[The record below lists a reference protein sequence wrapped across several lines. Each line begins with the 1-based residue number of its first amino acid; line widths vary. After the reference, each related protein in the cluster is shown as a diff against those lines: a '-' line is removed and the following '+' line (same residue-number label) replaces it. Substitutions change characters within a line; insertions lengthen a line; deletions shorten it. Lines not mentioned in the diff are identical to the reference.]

1 MHPIAALMLS
11 ESLEAERRRAL
22 RHPRRWLN
30 EERPAQAER
39 RASRP
44 GVLGLPRFLRLA
56 GSTE

>member
-1 MHPIAALMLS
+1 MHPIAALILS

-30 EERPAQAER
+30 EESSAHAER
-39 RASRP
+39 RASSSGIFRF
-44 GVLGLPRFLRLA
+44 PRFLRLA

>member
-11 ESLEAERRRAL
+11 ESLEAERRRVQ

-30 EERPAQAER
+30 EERHAHSET
-39 RASRP
+39 RASRSAF
-44 GVLGLPRFLRLA
+44 LGIPRFLRLA